1 MFLLR
6 GCDQLTGK
14 RILSCGYS
22 HFCRLDSLCIG
33 RVRPLRSVWAKGVGD
48 CRIVLG
54 EQRERSYSNGKSHM
68 YDLKSKAMEKKT
80 QTQVAGSLS
89 PPPSQESGFASFHT
103 LPRKTKKLNIK
114 IQQSGELLWCPKR
127 RCLIPF

>member
-14 RILSCGYS
+14 QILSCGYS

-33 RVRPLRSVWAKGVGD
+33 RVRPLRSLWAKGVGG
-48 CRIVLG
+48 CRIIFG
-54 EQRERSYSNGKSHM
+54 EQRESSYSNGKTHVYVLESR
-68 YDLKSKAMEKKT
+68 AMEKKT
-80 QTQVAGSLS
+80 QTQVLGLLS
-89 PPPSQESGFASFHT
+89 PPPSQESGFASFRT

-114 IQQSGELLWCPKR
+114 MQLSGELLWCPKR
-127 RCLIPF
+127 RCLMPF